1 MRKLF
6 LTFLFIFGL
15 SVLCLAAGAAE
26 NRAAKAAAQFG
37 LDAKAQEDVLL
48 ESDDIKKLV
57 LKYDEAAPAQKPAVK
72 AEIEKLQTAQ
82 EDNDIKAQELRI
94 KRQEDKVKELRAALE
109 QRKKNKAQTVKDKTE
124 NLITK
129 ESVEK
134 IKTESLSKK
143 LKDKV
148 KSKTK

>member
-1 MRKLF
+1 MYKLF
-6 LTFLFIFGL
+6 LAFLFIFGV
-15 SVLCLAAGAAE
+15 SAVCFADGEAQT
-26 NRAAKAAAQFG
+26 RAAKAAAQFG
-37 LDAKAQEDVLL
+37 LDDKAQENVLL

-57 LKYDEAAPAQKPAVK
+57 LKYDEAPAAQKPAIK
-72 AEIEKLQTAQ
+72 AEIEKVQTAQ

-94 KRQEDKVKELRAALE
+94 KRQEDKIKELRALLE
-109 QRKKNKAQTVKDKTE
+109 EKKKNKTQTVKAKTE
-124 NLITK
+124 KLITK

-134 IKTESLSKK
+134 IKTESLAKK

>member
-6 LTFLFIFGL
+6 LAFLFILG
-15 SVLCLAAGAAE
+15 VNALCFAASEAE
-26 NRAAKAAAQFG
+26 NRVAQTAAQFG
-37 LDAKAQEDVLL
+37 LEAQEQENVLL

-94 KRQEDKVKELRAALE
+94 KRQEDKIKELRAALE
-109 QRKKNKAQTVKDKTE
+109 QRKKNKAQTVKRKTD

-129 ESVEK
+129 DAVEK
-134 IKTESLSKK
+134 IKTESLAKK

-148 KSKTK
+148 KSKAK

>member
-6 LTFLFIFGL
+6 LSSFFIFGL
-15 SVLCLAAGAAE
+15 SVLCLAADEAQS
-26 NRAAKAAAQFG
+26 RAAKAAAQFG
-37 LDAKAQEDVLL
+37 LDAQAQEDVLL

-57 LKYDEAAPAQKPAVK
+57 LKYDEAAAAQKPAVK
-72 AEIEKLQTAQ
+72 AEIEKMQTAQ
-82 EDNDIKAQELRI
+82 EDNDIKAQEMRI
-94 KRQEDKVKELRAALE
+94 KRQEDKIKELRAALDR
-109 QRKKNKAQTVKDKTE
+109 RKKNKAQTVKRKTD
-124 NLITK
+124 NLVTK

-148 KSKTK
+148 KSKVK